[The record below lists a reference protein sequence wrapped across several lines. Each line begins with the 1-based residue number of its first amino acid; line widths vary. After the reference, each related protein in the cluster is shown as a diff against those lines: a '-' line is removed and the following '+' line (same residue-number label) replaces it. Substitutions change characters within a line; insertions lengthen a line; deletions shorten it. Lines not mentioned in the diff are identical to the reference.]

1 MNRNVLPLITMLALA
16 SSCVPPKATPPAS
29 FTAAEAIPP
38 RPTDTAHPL
47 DAVMWT
53 FNYDLREFDSVWKWL
68 TTEVPASPER
78 ARAIAAATTIG
89 VVELERS
96 DVLTLGMPAFDE
108 AIAAFP
114 SDARLPVWKSYIRY
128 LEARESGDRTR
139 IEGTI
144 DELRSAS
151 GTYKAFTLF
160 GLTLAI
166 GGWADATDAQ
176 ITEAREAFNEVVRDT
191 ARFQHATDPLSI
203 DRSRRIWDSPIAP
216 YNIPAMQA
224 MIGDLALR
232 QGKPDEAVVSYY
244 TAINSNAGA
253 RWPWRA
259 EAQRRMQNAKDVADE
274 LNARPAKT
282 WAFGSTGVGAL
293 GVTTKQLDTR
303 FGGRIGNGSCTVC
316 HTHVSIFDEGG
327 TTEPLG
333 WIKGRIA
340 KSKDVPNLQP
350 IAFALPD
357 GANPIPGGFGL
368 GPWVD
373 PAETRNFMTRDEL
386 FDGTFMIPA
395 KPGTYFV
402 ATQADVDGVTWQ
414 GYLPNGIGA
423 QWFFEVKAGELV
435 DVSSVPIEMKPK

>member
-1 MNRNVLPLITMLALA
+1 MNRHALLLFVSLAA
-16 SSCVPPKATPPAS
+16 CAPPPTATPPAS
-29 FTAAEAIPP
+29 LTAAAVIPP
-38 RPTDTAHPL
+38 RPTDVTRPL

-53 FNYDLREFDSVWKWL
+53 FNYDLREFDSVWRWL
-68 TTEVPASPER
+68 RDDVPASPER
-78 ARAIAAATTIG
+78 SRAIAAATTIG
-89 VVELERS
+89 VVELERT
-96 DVLTLGMPAFDE
+96 DLTAVGMPAFDE
-108 AIAAFP
+108 AIAGYP
-114 SDARLPVWKSYIRY
+114 GDARLPVWKAYIRY
-128 LEARESGDRTR
+128 LDARASGDRSR
-139 IEGTI
+139 IEATI
-144 DELRSAS
+144 DELRTAS

-166 GGWADATDAQ
+166 GGWADASPTQ
-176 ITEAREAFNEVVRDT
+176 IEEARDAFKEVVRDT
-191 ARFQHATDPLSI
+191 ALFQHATDPVSV

-232 QGKPDEAVVSYY
+232 AGKPDEAVVSYY

-259 EAQRRMQNAKDVADE
+259 EAQRRMQNAQQVAEE
-274 LNARPAKT
+274 LNARPAQT
-282 WAFGSTGVGAL
+282 YAFGSTGVGAL
-293 GVTTKQLDTR
+293 GITTKQVDTR

-327 TTEPLG
+327 TIEPIG

-368 GPWVD
+368 GPYVD
-373 PAETRNFMTRDEL
+373 TAESRDFMQRSEL
-386 FDGTFMIPA
+386 FDGTFVIPA
-395 KPGTYFV
+395 KPGRYFV

-414 GYLPNGIGA
+414 GYLPNGVGA
-423 QWFFEVKAGELV
+423 QWFFEVKAGEMV
-435 DVSSVPIEMKPK
+435 DVSSVAIEMKPK